1 MTDIAV
7 ATFKEKEGEGT
18 VLEFATESANLVF
31 VTFIDHT
38 AEDPFEYLFFEVV
51 PAVSAVANLGTVQA
65 IAVHGG
71 STRIFGVNS
80 GKLVAAFPEDEEVG
94 IVAEQAG
101 FTAMQIVGDG
111 MVALAGNGIMTID
124 IDEEGEMD
132 GERGIVGLTLPSSA
146 SEAYKDVVYA
156 GFYTSR
162 TVSSTSGQPRGFIL
176 YSDDSGDTCFLVEV
190 DELINVTDLLL
201 DYNE

>member
-18 VLEFATESANLVF
+18 VLAVATESANLVF

-94 IVAEQAG
+94 IVA
-101 FTAMQIVGDG
+101 
-111 MVALAGNGIMTID
+111 
-124 IDEEGEMD
+124 
-132 GERGIVGLTLPSSA
+132 
-146 SEAYKDVVYA
+146 
-156 GFYTSR
+156 
-162 TVSSTSGQPRGFIL
+162 
-176 YSDDSGDTCFLVEV
+176 
-190 DELINVTDLLL
+190 
-201 DYNE
+201 